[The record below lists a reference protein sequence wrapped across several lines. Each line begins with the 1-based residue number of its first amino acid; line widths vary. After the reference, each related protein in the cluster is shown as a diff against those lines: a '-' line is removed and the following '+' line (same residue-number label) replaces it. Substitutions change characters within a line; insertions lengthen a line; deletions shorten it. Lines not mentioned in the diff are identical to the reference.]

1 MHWLQ
6 ALKHNMSRKSN
17 SLERAAASNAANGS
31 SVNKR
36 MKERNDVTAAAA
48 AAIQPSDEVMNALF
62 EQVAVS

>member
-36 MKERNDVTAAAA
+36 TKERNDVTAAA